1 MTTMTTTKAAETSD
15 TKERLIEAGME
26 VFAERGYADAGIRE
40 ICRRA
45 DANPAAVNYHFGDKQ
60 RFYAEVLVT
69 CHQRTVAQHAM
80 PRLADDPDRPEKVLR
95 AWIRWFLELLLVDA
109 THSPLGK
116 LMSRE
121 MVDPTPAFDELVRR
135 SLLPMNLALREVVEV
150 LLAGIGP
157 RRVMLSVQSVLGQC
171 LLYKHAQ
178 PALERLERLHEAG
191 VLPGSGSAEA
201 IRDLDA
207 LAEHIADFSLAG
219 LRQVA
224 AGANGDEP

>member
-1 MTTMTTTKAAETSD
+1 MRIMPAMKTEEVTD

-69 CHQRTVAQHAM
+69 CHQRTVARRDM
-80 PRLADDPDRPEKVLR
+80 PRLANDPGRPEKVLR
-95 AWIRWFLELLLVDA
+95 SWIRWFLELLLFDA
-109 THSPLGK
+109 SHSPLGK
-116 LMSRE
+116 LMTRE

-135 SLLPMNLALREVVEV
+135 SILPMNLALHEAVEA
-150 LLAGIGP
+150 LLPGVEP

-178 PALERLERLHEAG
+178 PALERFERLYEAG
-191 VLPGSGSAEA
+191 VLPGLGPTGF
-201 IRDLDA
+201 RDFDA

-224 AGANGDEP
+224 AGANGDPP

>member
-1 MTTMTTTKAAETSD
+1 MKTAETTD

-45 DANPAAVNYHFGDKQ
+45 DANPAAINYHFGDKQ

-69 CHQRTVAQHAM
+69 CHQRTVARRNM
-80 PRLADDPDRPEKVLR
+80 PRLAADPGRPEKVLR

-109 THSPLGK
+109 VHSPLGR
-116 LMSRE
+116 LMTRE

-135 SLLPMNLALREVVEV
+135 SILPMNSALREAVEA
-150 LLAGIGP
+150 LLPGVEP
-157 RRVMLSVQSVLGQC
+157 HRVMLSVQSVLGQC

-178 PALERLERLHEAG
+178 AALERLERLHAAGELPGWGPAG
-191 VLPGSGSAEA
+191 V
-201 IRDLDA
+201 RDLDA
-207 LAEHIADFSLAG
+207 LAAHIADFSLAG

-224 AGANGDEP
+224 GTNGDEP